1 MSDEMM
7 RLFSSKHILI
17 LYISTSNFYEQGE
30 MGTCTSCLWTCKDI
44 TAFMLIMFKKRNTDS
59 SCRYSAGLNAGTGDD
74 S

>member
-30 MGTCTSCLWTCKDI
+30 MGNYCCLCTFKNI
-44 TAFMLIMFKKRNTDS
+44 MAFMLIIQCGPKSDTMLKI
-59 SCRYSAGLNAGTGDD
+59 
-74 S
+74 